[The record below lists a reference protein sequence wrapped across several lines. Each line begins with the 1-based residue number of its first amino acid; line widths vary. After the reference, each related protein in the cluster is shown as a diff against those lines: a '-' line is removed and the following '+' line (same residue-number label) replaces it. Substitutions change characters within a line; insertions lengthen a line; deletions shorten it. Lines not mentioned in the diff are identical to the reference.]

1 MKNKIIKE
9 YEDCRAK
16 AEIERKLRVQEI
28 YEKYPRIKEIDDEI
42 FKLGSGNMKNILA
55 NPEKSD
61 EINKNFK
68 KNLKELK
75 KEKAEIVKANKISKD
90 YDKPVYKCKECS
102 DTGYTPDGAR
112 CVCFKQK
119 LINEAYAKSN
129 LGELLEKQNFDN
141 FSFDFYDD
149 EIHNADI
156 SPLENMKNIYKLA
169 RHFCDNFDTDTKNLM
184 FYGSTGLGKTF
195 LSSCIAK
202 EMMDKGKIVVYSR
215 APGLFGMYED
225 YKFGRNP
232 DKSAIDDIYEC
243 DLLIIDDLGTEAK
256 SSVNTSFI
264 LEIINERAFQ
274 NKKTII
280 NTNFDLNELTA
291 NYSQRF
297 TSRIIEH
304 YIMCK
309 FIGKDIRIQM
319 LNK

>member
-1 MKNKIIKE
+1 MKDKIIKE
-9 YEDCRAK
+9 YEDYRVE
-16 AEIERKLRVQEI
+16 AEILRKKRIEEV

-42 FKLGSGNMKNILA
+42 FKTGSENMKNILA
-55 NPEKSD
+55 DPEKSA
-61 EINKNFK
+61 EINEAFK
-68 KNLKELK
+68 KRLKELESEK
-75 KEKAEIVKANKISKD
+75 KEIIKANKIDKN
-90 YDKPVYKCKECS
+90 YDKAVYRCKECS
-102 DTGYTPDGAR
+102 DTGYTPDGEK

-141 FSFDFYDD
+141 FSFDFYDG
-149 EIHNADI
+149 EAQNFDI
-156 SPLENMKNIYKLA
+156 SPLENMKNIYKHA
-169 RHFCDNFDTDTKNLM
+169 KNFCDNFDSDVKNLM

-202 EMMDKGKIVVYSR
+202 EMMDKGKIVIYSR

-232 DKSAIDDIYEC
+232 DRSVIDDIYEC

-256 SSVNTSFI
+256 SSINISFI

-280 NTNFDLNELTA
+280 NTNFDLNELTT